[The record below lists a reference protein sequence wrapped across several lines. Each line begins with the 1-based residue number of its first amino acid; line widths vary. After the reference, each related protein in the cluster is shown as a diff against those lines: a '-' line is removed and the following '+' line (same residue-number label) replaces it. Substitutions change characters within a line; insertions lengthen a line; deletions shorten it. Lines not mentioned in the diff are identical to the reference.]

1 MKITFLSSLLFLSIY
16 TSAQIKKGA
25 IFLGGDISF
34 GGSNSTNNLS
44 PTQTSN
50 STSFGIGIN
59 AGKAVKEN
67 LIVGV
72 KVGFSSINFKQDPTL
87 TTFSKDELNSFGGGV
102 WLRKYYT
109 LSKAFYVFADAAMN
123 ANFGKRDQQLLQ
135 PSRTVKENSTGVSLT
150 LFPGVAYQM
159 RKRFFLEASLNNL
172 LSIGYAHNTYKQTDS
187 NGVLINSNTSNS
199 YSGAIGF
206 GNSNPL
212 QIGARWILQGK

>member
-34 GGSNSTNNLS
+34 GGSNTTNNLS
-44 PTQTSN
+44 PNQTSN
-50 STSFGIGIN
+50 SNSFGIGIN

-67 LIVGV
+67 LIVGG
-72 KVGFSSINFKQDPTL
+72 KVGFSSINYKQDPTQ
-87 TTFSKDELNSFGGGV
+87 TFSKDELNSFGGGV
-102 WLRKYYT
+102 WLRKYFT
-109 LSKAFYVFADAAMN
+109 LSKVFYVFADAAMN

-172 LSIGYAHNTYKQTDS
+172 VTIGYSHNSYKQTDQS
-187 NGVLINSNTSNS
+187 GTIITNNVYNS
-199 YSGAIGF
+199 YSGTIGF

-212 QIGARWILQGK
+212 QIGARWILPGK

>member
-72 KVGFSSINFKQDPTL
+72 KVGFSSINYKQDPTL

-109 LSKAFYVFADAAMN
+109 LSKAFYVFADASLTS
-123 ANFGKRDQQLLQ
+123 NFGKRNQQYNQ
-135 PSRTVKENSTGVSLT
+135 PVYQINQKSTNLSLT
-150 LFPGVAYQM
+150 LFPGIAYQM